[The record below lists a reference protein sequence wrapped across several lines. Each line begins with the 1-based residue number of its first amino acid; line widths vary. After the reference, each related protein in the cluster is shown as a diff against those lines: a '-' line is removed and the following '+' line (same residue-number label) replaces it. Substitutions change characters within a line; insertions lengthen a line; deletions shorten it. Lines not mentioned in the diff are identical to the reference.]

1 MHFSQ
6 IKIFMS
12 KIKIKNFGP
21 IKNGFEE
28 NGGFIDIRKVTIF
41 IGNQGTGKSS
51 IAKLISVMSWLEKA
65 LYIGE
70 LTEKYA
76 TNYNRFV
83 NNYCNYHNLTNY
95 FLADTEI
102 EYKGTIY
109 NISFN
114 KRKLNISSAID
125 GDKAKYV
132 VPKIMYVPA
141 ERNFLSAVKQPEKL
155 KGLPQSLYDFW
166 IELERSQ
173 RDLSKNLTL
182 PVGNVEF
189 QFNKLNKTS
198 NIIGHNYKIK
208 LSEASSGFQSLV
220 PLFLVSRDLALSI
233 SKEKDTSRSEL
244 SSEEQKK
251 LKSEIEKIL
260 SNDHLSDDLKQAAL
274 ELLSV
279 KYRNGCFINIAE
291 EIEQNLFPES
301 QKDIFYKLIEFANFT
316 NGNQLILTTHSPY
329 IINYLTL
336 AIKGNSVWQK
346 VKDSSNHDVL
356 EQKLKKI
363 VPELSCVPANDAVVY
378 ELTREG
384 QIIKLST
391 YNGLPSDDNYLN
403 ISLAETN
410 DSFSDLLEIEEEA

>member
-1 MHFSQ
+1 
-6 IKIFMS
+6 MS

-28 NGGFIDIRKVTIF
+28 NDGFIDIRKVTIF

-51 IAKLISVMSWLEKA
+51 VAKLISVMVWLEKA
-65 LYIGE
+65 LYVGE
-70 LTEKYA
+70 LTKKDA

-83 NNYCNYHNLTNY
+83 NNYCNYHNLKNY
-95 FLADTEI
+95 FLPDTEI
-102 EYKGTIY
+102 EYRGTIY
-109 NISFN
+109 NINFN
-114 KRKLNISSAID
+114 NRKLNISSAID
-125 GDKAKYV
+125 GDEAKYV

-173 RDLSKNLTL
+173 KDLSKNLTL

-189 QFNKLNKTS
+189 QFDKLNKIP
-198 NIIGHNYKIK
+198 NIVGSDYKIR

-233 SKEKDTSRSEL
+233 SKEKDTSRSAL
-244 SSEEQKK
+244 SSEEQKRLK
-251 LKSEIEKIL
+251 LEIEKIL

-279 KYRNGCFINIAE
+279 KYRNGCFINITE

-301 QKDIFYKLIEFANFT
+301 QRDIFYKLIEFANFT
-316 NGNQLILTTHSPY
+316 KGNQLILTTHSPY

-336 AIKGNSVWQK
+336 AIKASSVWQK
-346 VKDSSNHDVL
+346 IKDSSGHNGIEKKL
-356 EQKLKKI
+356 EKI
-363 VPELSCVPANDAVVY
+363 VPELSCISANDAVVY
-378 ELTREG
+378 ELTKEG
-384 QIIKLST
+384 QIKKLPT

-403 ISLAETN
+403 SSLAETN
-410 DSFSDLLEIEEEA
+410 DSFSDLLEIEEEI

>member
-1 MHFSQ
+1 
-6 IKIFMS
+6 MS
-12 KIKIKNFGP
+12 RIKIKNFGP

-28 NGGFIDIRKVTIF
+28 NDGFIDIRKITIF

-70 LTEKYA
+70 LTEKDA

-83 NNYCNYHNLTNY
+83 NNYCNYHNLKNY
-95 FLADTEI
+95 FLPDTEI
-102 EYKGTIY
+102 EYRGTIY
-109 NISFN
+109 NINFSN
-114 KRKLNISSAID
+114 RKLNISSAID
-125 GDKAKYV
+125 GDEAKYV

-173 RDLSKNLTL
+173 KDLSKNLTL
-182 PVGNVEF
+182 PIGNVEF
-189 QFNKLNKTS
+189 QFDKLNKIP
-198 NIIGHNYKIK
+198 NIVGSDYKIR

-233 SKEKDTSRSEL
+233 SKEKDTSRSAL
-244 SSEEQKK
+244 SSEEQKRLK
-251 LKSEIEKIL
+251 LEIEKIL

-279 KYRNGCFINIAE
+279 KYRNGCFINITE
-291 EIEQNLFPES
+291 ELEQNLFPES
-301 QKDIFYKLIEFANFT
+301 QRDIFYKLIEFANFT

-336 AIKGNSVWQK
+336 AIKGSSVWQK
-346 VKDSSNHDVL
+346 IKDSSSSNGLKEKL
-356 EQKLKKI
+356 EKI
-363 VPELSCVPANDAVVY
+363 VPELSCVSASDAIVY
-378 ELTREG
+378 ELTKEG
-384 QIIKLST
+384 QIKKLPT
-391 YNGLPSDDNYLN
+391 YDGLPSDENYLN
-403 ISLAETN
+403 SSLAETN
-410 DSFSDLLEIEEEA
+410 DSFSDLLEIEDSDLLEIEEEA

>member
-1 MHFSQ
+1 
-6 IKIFMS
+6 MS

-21 IKNGFEE
+21 IKNGFE
-28 NGGFIDIRKVTIF
+28 GDDGFIDIRKVTIF

-51 IAKLISVMSWLEKA
+51 VAKLISVMSWLEKA

-76 TNYNRFV
+76 TSYNRFV
-83 NNYCNYHNLTNY
+83 EKYCNYHNLKNY
-95 FLADTEI
+95 FLPDTEI
-102 EYKGTIY
+102 EYKGRIY
-109 NISFN
+109 NIKFN
-114 KRKLNISSAID
+114 KRKLNISPVISD
-125 GDKAKYV
+125 GETKYV

-141 ERNFLSAVKQPEKL
+141 ERNFLSVVKYPEKQ
-155 KGLPQSLYDFW
+155 KDLPQSLSDFW

-173 RDLSKNLTL
+173 QELSKSLRL
-182 PVGNVEF
+182 PVGNVEIEF
-189 QFNKLNKTS
+189 DKLNKIL
-198 NIIGHNYKIK
+198 NIVGDDYKIR

-220 PLFLVSRDLALSI
+220 PLLLVSTDLALSI
-233 SKEKDTSRSEL
+233 SKEKDASRSEL

-251 LKSEIEKIL
+251 LKSDIEKIL

-274 ELLSV
+274 ELLQA

-336 AIKGNSVWQK
+336 AIKGDSVWEK
-346 VKDSSNHDVL
+346 VNDSPNRDIL

-363 VPELSCVPANDAVVY
+363 VPELSCLPAKDAIVY

-384 QIIKLST
+384 EIKELPT

-403 ISLAETN
+403 SSLAETN